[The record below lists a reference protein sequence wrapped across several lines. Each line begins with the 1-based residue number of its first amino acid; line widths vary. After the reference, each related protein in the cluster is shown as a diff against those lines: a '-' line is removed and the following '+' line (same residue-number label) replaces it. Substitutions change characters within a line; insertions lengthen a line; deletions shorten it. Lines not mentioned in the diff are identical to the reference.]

1 MWAQQQINLPAFSRG
16 FHIITSY
23 VIDSVPEIKNQSI
36 GMLHLFI
43 KHTSASIAINEGAD
57 PDVRVAVSYTHLT
70 LPTNREV

>member
-43 KHTSASIAINEGAD
+43 KPPQHQSQSM
-57 PDVRVAVSYTHLT
+57 RVQI
-70 LPTNREV
+70 RMFE

>member
-36 GMLHLFI
+36 RKKQLI
-43 KHTSASIAINEGAD
+43 NNHTSATIPINDPAD
-57 PDVRVAVSYTHLT
+57 PNVQLDI
-70 LPTNREV
+70 